1 MEDPQEDD
9 LLRERAFQRAGGLDL
24 SGFALS
30 VEPEAGH
37 DEHIEVQ
44 KAEADAAVGDI
55 HSPFGP
61 SYEPNGPAEDVVT
74 GLAVEGERRLGQG
87 LLVAMVVAYS
97 ALAAY
102 VGTALPPSVAAPGLL
117 MLGGAGLWLGE
128 RWIPRPSMRLLGVT
142 WVIIS
147 MKILYGFALDAHH
160 WGWFDALPDA
170 GLGLGVVL
178 LGLVGLNVG
187 LAQRHDDDAIAA
199 QATLILLLVGSAA
212 GGLYGELGVVVM
224 IAFGTL
230 VLHGM
235 ALLRGT
241 GNLASLGIAASY
253 LWVGVHAL
261 SNDWMVLGLHLV
273 PLEDDLLTFLLMAA
287 ITGMNAVMATRF
299 AHHDNWF
306 SAGLHAVGV
315 GRPGLWAVS
324 VGLGMVGAT
333 LSVAA
338 NRAEVGYALAQVALL
353 LIAFSGSYLTV
364 RKVPWPDLQLWV
376 LWLPAV
382 FTLATI
388 PLAALEVELAGLSVY
403 ALHAGLMVA
412 CTSVVVLQH
421 EASVSDHVL
430 WVGSIALVVLLT
442 LLVPAAKEDATQ
454 PLLVG
459 GVLTVWT
466 GLAWLALRRDA
477 PSLAGIAVL
486 SPWIWAMLFVGD
498 FDDRLL
504 SSDVVAIELNSPLL
518 AFFLAGAMLITYA
531 VNLRLGDTGVNLGR
545 NFTGGTELS
554 ARVRDAG
561 SLDLWAAG
569 TAMALLTVVV
579 ALLGEGL
586 LLSVGLILLVT
597 PVVTEAMVAFL
608 GGRRHHPRRTLS
620 LTGIAA
626 LMVTWNLGH
635 ASVLSAALLVSVAL
649 LIIDGSRRRVRVKD
663 LDELAGMDVDEGGLH
678 ALLLGLL
685 MLLAMVRWLR
695 PQGGSLAGFDLA
707 MDASLMGVIVAFG
720 LAFFLRREVLSG
732 RLLTNVLCAL
742 GLLVAMLLVSLEAQ
756 LLELQIALGGMFVV
770 TGGWLS
776 VQGEMKSALQT
787 TSRIEERREEQAALE
802 ARRSEFAER
811 VGQTDGTAM
820 HRLDQS
826 SEGSSLDVASAAD
839 LRRKAERATARRPK
853 VQPTDETLDGIEHR
867 PTVLMAFIGA
877 TALSGAV
884 WSWLGGHHA
893 LALAGTALLITAFI
907 GLARWSADR
916 LSMPLP
922 QVLGVDAPVAMGLA
936 GLVLVEITGRVG
948 GFVVLLSDQLHLL
961 AFVLGALLVAS
972 MHVLGRDQLGLRLPA
987 FADALLWTLVAGRIV
1002 TLFVGGEVPVPLR
1015 VDPLGGE
1022 TLDWILPLLVLEAV
1036 LLALVALHEWVEGMR
1051 RQRGLADQ
1059 RGAGGRAMTALLV
1072 VPLSFGPAG
1081 IFALLTGFRRGIM
1094 WRQPAVPLLT
1104 GVAVPAAW
1112 ASLVFWLDPTLS
1124 VAFPGVVPAA
1134 LLLGVVAL
1142 LTAAW
1147 TVFAERPL
1155 WLAATLQGGHVLLIP
1170 AAWSGY
1176 GLTGAVVALLV
1187 LSGMSWIIGILVL
1200 RRSWR
1205 VIGLADLLAAW
1216 IGFGMAVIAGVP
1228 ANSVLIMLLITVG
1241 LLSAVT
1247 WLTQRDADAIAVD

>member
-1 MEDPQEDD
+1 MEGPQEDD

-24 SGFALS
+24 SGFALN
-30 VEPEAGH
+30 VEGDTKPLEDLEEQA
-37 DEHIEVQ
+37 D
-44 KAEADAAVGDI
+44 ALDAAVGDI
-55 HSPFGP
+55 HSPFGTPP
-61 SYEPNGPAEDVVT
+61 SLEGPADDVVT

-102 VGTALPPSVAAPGLL
+102 VGTALPPAVAAPGLL
-117 MLGGAGLWLGE
+117 VLGGTGLWLGE

-170 GLGLGVVL
+170 GLGLGVTL
-178 LGLVGLNVG
+178 LALVGLNVG

-212 GGLYGELGVVVM
+212 GGLYGEFGVVVM

-261 SNDWMVLGLHLV
+261 SNDWVVLGLHLV
-273 PLEDDLLTFLLMAA
+273 PLEDDVLTFLLMAA

-338 NRAEVGYALAQVALL
+338 NRADVGYALAQVALL
-353 LIAFSGSYLTV
+353 LIAFSGSYLVV
-364 RKVPWPDLQLWV
+364 RQVPWPSLQVWV
-376 LWLPAV
+376 LWLPSV
-382 FTLATI
+382 FTLAVI
-388 PLAALEVELAGLSVY
+388 PLAALGIELAGLSVY

-442 LLVPAAKEDATQ
+442 LLVPAGVEDTGQ

-459 GVLTVWT
+459 GVLTVWA

-486 SPWIWAMLFVGD
+486 SPWAWAMLFVGD

-504 SSDVVAIELNSPLL
+504 SSDVVAIELSTSLL
-518 AFFLAGAMLITYA
+518 AGFLAGAMLVTYA

-554 ARVRDAG
+554 ARIRDAG

-586 LLSVGLILLVT
+586 PLTLGLLLLIA
-597 PVVTEAMVAFL
+597 PVLTEAAVALL
-608 GGRRHHPRRTLS
+608 GGRRHHPRRTLT
-620 LTGIAA
+620 LTGIAG
-626 LMVTWNLGH
+626 LMAAWNLGH
-635 ASVLSAALLVSVAL
+635 TSVLSAALLVAVFL
-649 LIIDGSRRRVRVKD
+649 LLVDGARRRARVEN
-663 LDELAGMDVDEGGLH
+663 LDALADMDVDEGALH

-685 MLLAMVRWLR
+685 MLLALVRWLQ
-695 PQGGSLAGFDLA
+695 PVQGSSEGLDLVT
-707 MDASLMGVIVAFG
+707 DATAMGVVVALALG
-720 LAFFLRREVLSG
+720 LFLRREVLSG
-732 RLLTNVLCAL
+732 RLLTNALCAL
-742 GLLVAMLLVSLEAQ
+742 GLLIAMLLVSFEAE
-756 LLELQIALGGMFVV
+756 LLGLQVALGGMFVA

-776 VQGEMKSALQT
+776 VQGEMRSALQT
-787 TSRIEERREEQAALE
+787 TSRIEQRREEQAALE
-802 ARRSEFAER
+802 ARRSDFVER
-811 VGQTDGTAM
+811 IGHTDGTAM
-820 HRLDQS
+820 HRLDQTS
-826 SEGSSLDVASAAD
+826 MGSSLDVASAAE
-839 LRRKAERATARRPK
+839 LRRTAERATARRPK
-853 VQPTDETLDGIEHR
+853 VQASDESLDGIEHR

-893 LALAGTALLITAFI
+893 IALTGTALLITAFI

-922 QVLGVDAPVAMGLA
+922 QVLGIDAPVALGLA

-961 AFVLGALLVAS
+961 AFVLGSLLVAS

-987 FADALLWTLVAGRIV
+987 FADALLVTLVAGRIV
-1002 TLFVGGEVPVPLR
+1002 TLFVGGEAPVPLR
-1015 VDPLGGE
+1015 VDPFGGE
-1022 TLDWILPLLVLEAV
+1022 TLGFILPLLVLEAT
-1036 LLALVALHEWVEGMR
+1036 LLGLVALHEWVERMR
-1051 RQRGLADQ
+1051 RQRNLADQ

-1072 VPLSFGPAG
+1072 VPLSFGPASLL
-1081 IFALLTGFRRGIM
+1081 ALLVGFRRGIM

-1104 GVAVPAAW
+1104 GVVAPAAW
-1112 ASLVFWLDPTLS
+1112 ASLVFWLGPSLGLTL
-1124 VAFPGVVPAA
+1124 PGLIPAA
-1134 LLLGVVAL
+1134 LFIGALALVV
-1142 LTAAW
+1142 AAW
-1147 TVFAERPL
+1147 TVLAEEPL
-1155 WLAATLQGGHVLLIP
+1155 WLAAALQGGHILLIP
-1170 AAWSGY
+1170 AAWSGF
-1176 GLTGAVVALLV
+1176 GLTGAVVALLT
-1187 LSGMSWIIGILVL
+1187 LSGWSWIIGILVL

-1228 ANSVLIMLLITVG
+1228 ANGVLLMLVITVG

>member
-1 MEDPQEDD
+1 MEDPKEDD

-24 SGFALS
+24 SGFVLD
-30 VEPEAGH
+30 VEPEPDH
-37 DEHIEVQ
+37 KDDVEVPTG
-44 KAEADAAVGDI
+44 AVDAAVGEI
-55 HSPFGP
+55 QSPFGAP
-61 SYEPNGPAEDVVT
+61 PKRSGPAEDVVT

-97 ALAAY
+97 ALATY

-170 GLGLGVVL
+170 GLGLGIAL
-178 LGLVGLNVG
+178 LALVGLNVG

-212 GGLYGELGVVVM
+212 GGLYGELGVAVM

-261 SNDWMVLGLHLV
+261 SNDWVVLGLHLV
-273 PLEDDLLTFLLMAA
+273 PLEDDLLTFLLMVA

-299 AHHDNWF
+299 AHHENWF

-338 NRAEVGYALAQVALL
+338 NRNDVGYALAQVALL

-364 RKVPWPDLQLWV
+364 RSVPWRALQLWV
-376 LWLPAV
+376 LWLPSV
-382 FTLATI
+382 FTLALI

-442 LLVPAAKEDATQ
+442 ILVPASMNDATQ

-477 PSLAGIAVL
+477 PSLAGVAVL
-486 SPWIWAMLFVGD
+486 SPWVWAMLFVGD

-504 SSDVVAIELNSPLL
+504 SSDVVAIELNSALL
-518 AFFLAGAMLITYA
+518 ATFLAGALLITYA

-554 ARVRDAG
+554 ARIRDAG
-561 SLDLWAAG
+561 SLDLWSAGAAL
-569 TAMALLTVVV
+569 ALLTVVV

-586 LLSVGLILLVT
+586 PLGVGLLLLVA
-597 PVVTEAMVAFL
+597 PVITEAMVAFL
-608 GGRRHHPRRTLS
+608 GGRRHHPRRTLT
-620 LTGIAA
+620 LTGVAA

-635 ASVLSAALLVSVAL
+635 ASVLASALLLSVAL
-649 LIIDGSRRRVRVKD
+649 LIIDGARRRERVEN
-663 LDELAGMDVDEGGLH
+663 LDDLAGMDVDEGGLH

-685 MLLAMVRWLR
+685 MLLALVRWLQ
-695 PQGGSLAGFDLA
+695 PQQGSLEGLDLTA
-707 MDASLMGVIVAFG
+707 DATALGVMAALG

-756 LLELQIALGGMFVV
+756 LLGLQVAVGGMFIA

-776 VQGEMKSALQT
+776 VQGEMRSALQT
-787 TSRIEERREEQAALE
+787 TSRIEQRREEQAALE
-802 ARRSEFAER
+802 ARRRDFADR
-811 VGQTDGTAM
+811 IGHTDGTAM

-826 SEGSSLDVASAAD
+826 SEGSFLDVASAAD
-839 LRRKAERATARRPK
+839 MRRTAERATARRPK

-877 TALSGAV
+877 TALIGAV
-884 WSWLGGHHA
+884 WAWLGGHHA

-922 QVLGVDAPVAMGLA
+922 QVLGIDAPVALGLA

-961 AFVLGALLVAS
+961 AFVLGSLLVAS

-987 FADALLWTLVAGRIV
+987 FADALLWTLVAGRIA
-1002 TLFVGGEVPVPLR
+1002 TLFFGGEVPVPLR
-1015 VDPLGGE
+1015 VDPFAGE
-1022 TLDWILPLLVLEAV
+1022 TLGWIVPLLVLEAS
-1036 LLALVALHEWVEGMR
+1036 LLTLVALHEWVEGMR
-1051 RQRGLADQ
+1051 RQRNLPDQ

-1081 IFALLTGFRRGIM
+1081 ILALLLGFRRGLM

-1104 GVAVPAAW
+1104 GVVAPAAW
-1112 ASLVFWLDPTLS
+1112 ASLVFWLGPTLGITL
-1124 VAFPGVVPAA
+1124 PGIVSAA
-1134 LLLGVVAL
+1134 LLFGAMAL
-1142 LTAAW
+1142 LAAAW
-1147 TVFAERPL
+1147 TVLSDRPL
-1155 WLAATLQGGHVLLIP
+1155 WLAAALQGGHLLLIP
-1170 AAWSGY
+1170 AALSGY

-1187 LSGMSWIIGILVL
+1187 LSGWSWIIGILVL

-1216 IGFGMAVIAGVP
+1216 VGFGMAVLAGVP
-1228 ANSVLIMLLITVG
+1228 GNSVLVMLVITVG

>member
-1 MEDPQEDD
+1 MEDPEEDD

-30 VEPEAGH
+30 VEPEVSHEEAT
-37 DEHIEVQ
+37 EVQ
-44 KAEADAAVGDI
+44 KAETDAAVGDI
-55 HSPFGP
+55 HSPFGA
-61 SYEPNGPAEDVVT
+61 SSEPHGPAEDVVT

-170 GLGLGVVL
+170 GLGLGAVL

-261 SNDWMVLGLHLV
+261 SNDWVVLGLHLV

-338 NRAEVGYALAQVALL
+338 NRADVGYALAQVALL

-454 PLLVG
+454 PVLVG

-504 SSDVVAIELNSPLL
+504 SSDVVTIELNSPLL
-518 AFFLAGAMLITYA
+518 ASFLAGAMLITYA

-554 ARVRDAG
+554 ARIRDAG

-586 LLSVGLILLVT
+586 LLSVGLILLVA
-597 PVVTEAMVAFL
+597 PVVAEAMVAFL

-635 ASVLSAALLVSVAL
+635 ASVFSGALLVSVAL
-649 LIIDGSRRRVRVKD
+649 LIVDGSRRRERVED

-685 MLLAMVRWLR
+685 MLLAMVRWLQ
-695 PQGGSLAGFDLA
+695 PQSGSLEGFDLA
-707 MDASLMGVIVAFG
+707 MDASAMGVIVAFG

-756 LLELQIALGGMFVV
+756 LLGLQMALGGMFVV

-776 VQGEMKSALQT
+776 VQGEMRSALHT

-802 ARRSEFAER
+802 ARRREFAER
-811 VGQTDGTAM
+811 IGQTDGTAM

-826 SEGSSLDVASAAD
+826 SEGSSLDVASAAGM
-839 LRRKAERATARRPK
+839 RRTAERATARRPK

-922 QVLGVDAPVAMGLA
+922 QVFGIDAPVAMGLA

-1015 VDPLGGE
+1015 VDPFTGE
-1022 TLDWILPLLVLEAV
+1022 TLDWILPLLVLEAA
-1036 LLALVALHEWVEGMR
+1036 LLGLVVLHEWVEGMR

-1081 IFALLTGFRRGIM
+1081 ILALLTGFRRGII

-1104 GVAVPAAW
+1104 GIAAPAAW
-1112 ASLVFWLDPTLS
+1112 VSLVFWLDPTLG
-1124 VAFPGVVPAA
+1124 VTFPGVIPAA
-1134 LLLGVVAL
+1134 LLLGVMAL

-1147 TVFAERPL
+1147 TVFAEQPL
-1155 WLAATLQGGHVLLIP
+1155 WLAAALQGGHVLLIP

-1176 GLTGAVVALLV
+1176 GITGAVVALLV

-1228 ANSVLIMLLITVG
+1228 ANSVLAMLVITVG

>member
-756 LLELQIALGGMFVV
+756 LLGLQIALGGMFVV

>member
-1 MEDPQEDD
+1 MEDPQEDE
-9 LLRERAFQRAGGLDL
+9 LLRARAFQRAGGLDL
-24 SGFALS
+24 SGFALK
-30 VEPEAGH
+30 VEPDTNAP
-37 DEHIEVQ
+37 DEVEEQAPEV
-44 KAEADAAVGDI
+44 DAAVGDL
-55 HSPFGP
+55 HTPFGAP
-61 SYEPNGPAEDVVT
+61 AAVEGPADDVVT

-117 MLGGAGLWLGE
+117 VLGGTGLWLGE

-170 GLGLGVVL
+170 GLGLGVTL
-178 LGLVGLNVG
+178 LALVGLNVG

-212 GGLYGELGVVVM
+212 GGLYGEFGVVVM

-261 SNDWMVLGLHLV
+261 SDGWVVLGLHLV
-273 PLEDDLLTFLLMAA
+273 PLEDEVLTFLLMAA

-338 NRAEVGYALAQVALL
+338 HRADVGYALAQVALL
-353 LIAFSGSYLTV
+353 LVAFSGSYLAV
-364 RKVPWPDLQLWV
+364 RKVPWPALQLWV
-376 LWLPAV
+376 VWLPSV
-382 FTLATI
+382 FTLAII
-388 PLAALEVELAGLSVY
+388 PLAVFDVEMAGLSVY

-412 CTSVVVLQH
+412 CTSVVVLKH

-430 WVGSIALVVLLT
+430 WAGSMALVVLLT
-442 LLVPAAKEDATQ
+442 LLVPAGADDTSQ
-454 PLLVG
+454 HLLVG
-459 GVLTVWT
+459 GVLTVWI
-466 GLAWLALRRDA
+466 GLASLALRRDA
-477 PSLAGIAVL
+477 PSLAGVAVL
-486 SPWIWAMLFVGD
+486 SPWAWAMLFVGD

-504 SSDVVAIELNSPLL
+504 SSDIVAIEINASLL
-518 AFFLAGAMLITYA
+518 AGFLAGAMLITYA

-554 ARVRDAG
+554 ARIRDAG

-569 TAMALLTVVV
+569 TAFALLTVVV
-579 ALLGEGL
+579 AVLGEGL
-586 LLSVGLILLVT
+586 ALEWGLLLLVT
-597 PVVTEAMVAFL
+597 PVLTEAVVALL
-608 GGRRHHPRRTLS
+608 GGRRHHPRRTLTMTS
-620 LTGIAA
+620 IVF
-626 LMVTWNLGH
+626 LMVAWNLGH
-635 ASVLSAALLVSVAL
+635 IAVLSAALLLSVGL
-649 LIIDGSRRRVRVKD
+649 LMVDGARRRERVED
-663 LDELAGMDVDEGGLH
+663 LDELAEMDVDEGGLH
-678 ALLLGLL
+678 ALLLGVL
-685 MLLAMVRWLR
+685 MLLALVRWLQ
-695 PQGGSLAGFDLA
+695 PGQGVIEGLDLTVDASAFGVVVALALA
-707 MDASLMGVIVAFG
+707 M
-720 LAFFLRREVLSG
+720 FLRREVLSG
-732 RLLTNVLCAL
+732 RLITNVLCAL
-742 GLLVAMLLVSLEAQ
+742 GLLVATLLLSLEAQ
-756 LLELQIALGGMFVV
+756 LLGLQAALGVMFIL

-776 VQGEMKSALQT
+776 VQGEMRSALQT
-787 TSRIEERREEQAALE
+787 TSRIEQRREEHALIE
-802 ARRSEFAER
+802 ARRSDFVER
-811 VGQTDGTAM
+811 LGRSDGATM
-820 HRLDQS
+820 HRLDQTT
-826 SEGSSLDVASAAD
+826 EGSALDVANAASM
-839 LRRKAERATARRPK
+839 RRTAERATARRPK
-853 VQPTDETLDGIEHR
+853 VQPSDETLDGIEHR

-877 TALSGAV
+877 TALSGSV
-884 WSWLGGHHA
+884 WAWLGGHHA
-893 LALAGTALLITAFI
+893 TALVATALLITAFI

-922 QVLGVDAPVAMGLA
+922 QVLGIDAPVALGLA

-948 GFVVLLSDQLHLL
+948 GFVVVLSDQLHLL
-961 AFVLGALLVAS
+961 AFTMGALLVAS

-1002 TLFVGGEVPVPLR
+1002 TLFIGGEVPVPLR
-1015 VDPLGGE
+1015 VDPFEGE
-1022 TLDWILPLLVLEAV
+1022 TLGWALPLVALEAV
-1036 LLALVALHEWVEGMR
+1036 LLGLVVLHEWVEGMR
-1051 RQRGLADQ
+1051 RQRDLADQ

-1081 IFALLTGFRRGIM
+1081 LLALLVGFRRGLM

-1104 GVAVPAAW
+1104 GVAAPAAW
-1112 ASLVFWLDPTLS
+1112 ASLVFWLGPTLGL
-1124 VAFPGVVPAA
+1124 ALPGLVPAA
-1134 LLLGVVAL
+1134 LCIGTLALVAA
-1142 LTAAW
+1142 TW
-1147 TVFAERPL
+1147 TVFAEQPL
-1155 WLAATLQGGHVLLIP
+1155 WLAAALQGAHILLIP
-1170 AAWSGY
+1170 AAWNGF
-1176 GLTGAVVALLV
+1176 GLTGAVVALLL
-1187 LSGMSWIIGILVL
+1187 LSGWSWIIGILVL

-1216 IGFGMAVIAGVP
+1216 IGFGMAVIAGAP
-1228 ANSVLIMLLITVG
+1228 ANSVLLMLVITVG

-1247 WLTQRDADAIAVD
+1247 WLTQRDAVAIAVD

>member
-61 SYEPNGPAEDVVT
+61 SSEPNGPAEDVVT

-707 MDASLMGVIVAFG
+707 MDASVMGVIVAFG

-756 LLELQIALGGMFVV
+756 LLGLQIALGGMFVV

-839 LRRKAERATARRPK
+839 LRRKAERARARRPK

-1015 VDPLGGE
+1015 VDPIGGE

>member
-1 MEDPQEDD
+1 MEEPQEDD

-24 SGFALS
+24 SGFALN
-30 VEPEAGH
+30 VEPEEAH
-37 DEHIEVQ
+37 EED
-44 KAEADAAVGDI
+44 AEEATAQVDAAVGDI
-55 HSPFGP
+55 QSPFGP
-61 SYEPNGPAEDVVT
+61 ASEPNEPADDVVT

-117 MLGGAGLWLGE
+117 VLGGAGLWLGE

-160 WGWFDALPDA
+160 WGWFDGLPDA
-170 GLGLGVVL
+170 GLGLGISL
-178 LGLVGLNVG
+178 LCLVGLNVG

-212 GGLYGELGVVVM
+212 GGLYGEFGVAVM
-224 IAFGTL
+224 IAIGTL

-241 GNLASLGIAASY
+241 GNLASLGIASSY
-253 LWVGVHAL
+253 LWVGIHAL
-261 SNDWMVLGLHLV
+261 SDDWVVLGLHLV

-299 AHHDNWF
+299 AHHENWF
-306 SAGLHAVGV
+306 STGLHAVGV

-338 NRAEVGYALAQVALL
+338 NRADVGYALAQVALL
-353 LIAFSGSYLTV
+353 LVAFSGSYLTV
-364 RKVPWPDLQLWV
+364 RKVPWPALQLWV

-382 FTLATI
+382 FTLAAI
-388 PLAALEVELAGLSVY
+388 PMAALEVDLAGLSVY
-403 ALHAGLMVA
+403 AVHAGLMVA

-421 EASVSDHVL
+421 EANVSDHVL

-442 LLVPAAKEDATQ
+442 LLVPAGSADATQ

-459 GVLTVWT
+459 GVLTVWA

-486 SPWIWAMLFVGD
+486 SPWAWAMLFVGD

-518 AFFLAGAMLITYA
+518 ASFLAGAMMITYA

-554 ARVRDAG
+554 ARIRDAG
-561 SLDLWAAG
+561 SLDLWATG

-586 LLSVGLILLVT
+586 PLDVGLTLLVT
-597 PVVTEAMVAFL
+597 PVVTEALVAFL
-608 GGRRHHPRRTLS
+608 GGRRHHPRRTLT
-620 LTGIAA
+620 LTGVAA

-635 ASVLSAALLVSVAL
+635 ASVVSAALLLSVAL
-649 LIIDGSRRRVRVKD
+649 LITDGAKRRERVENV
-663 LDELAGMDVDEGGLH
+663 DELMDMDVDEGGLH

-685 MLLAMVRWLR
+685 MLLALVRWLQ
-695 PQGGSLAGFDLA
+695 PQQGSLEGLDLA
-707 MDASLMGVIVAFG
+707 MDASAMGVIVALG

-742 GLLVAMLLVSLEAQ
+742 GLLVAMLLVSLEAE
-756 LLELQIALGGMFVV
+756 LLGLQAALGGMFVA

-776 VQGEMKSALQT
+776 VQGEMRSALQT
-787 TSRIEERREEQAALE
+787 TSRIEQRREERATLE

-811 VGQTDGTAM
+811 VGHTDGTAM
-820 HRLDQS
+820 HRLDQNA
-826 SEGSSLDVASAAD
+826 EGSTLDLASAAD
-839 LRRKAERATARRPK
+839 MRRTAERATARRPK
-853 VQPTDETLDGIEHR
+853 VQSSDASLDGIEHR

-922 QVLGVDAPVAMGLA
+922 QVLGVDTPVALGLA

-961 AFVLGALLVAS
+961 AFVLGSLLVAS

-987 FADALLWTLVAGRIV
+987 FADALLWTLVAGRVV

-1015 VDPLGGE
+1015 VDPFTGE
-1022 TLDWILPLLVLEAV
+1022 ALNWIVPLMVLEAA
-1036 LLALVALHEWVEGMR
+1036 LLGLVALHEWVEGMR

-1059 RGAGGRAMTALLV
+1059 RGAGGRAMTPLLV

-1081 IFALLTGFRRGIM
+1081 LLALMAGFRRGLA
-1094 WRQPAVPLLT
+1094 WRQPAVPLFT

-1112 ASLVFWLDPTLS
+1112 ASLVYWLGPTLGMTL
-1124 VAFPGVVPAA
+1124 PGIVPAA
-1134 LLLGVVAL
+1134 LLFGAMALVA
-1142 LTAAW
+1142 AAW
-1147 TVFAERPL
+1147 TVLAEQPL
-1155 WLAATLQGGHVLLIP
+1155 WLAAALQGGHLLLIP

-1187 LSGMSWIIGILVL
+1187 LSGWSWIIGILVL

-1216 IGFGMAVIAGVP
+1216 VGFGMAVIAGVA
-1228 ANSVLIMLLITVG
+1228 ANSVLVMLVITVG

>member
-61 SYEPNGPAEDVVT
+61 SSEPNGPAEDVVT

-707 MDASLMGVIVAFG
+707 MDASVMGVIVAFG

-839 LRRKAERATARRPK
+839 LRRKAERARARRPK

-1015 VDPLGGE
+1015 VDPIGGE

>member
-61 SYEPNGPAEDVVT
+61 SYEPNGPDEDVVT

-756 LLELQIALGGMFVV
+756 LLGLQIALGGMFVV

-1015 VDPLGGE
+1015 VDPIGGE